1 MKELEDGLAPARA
14 SGGEAL
20 GHAPR
25 RKVRSAGAP
34 PLAAAGAE
42 GAASTFALAAAA
54 EAERRWL
61 IELFTSPG
69 PEPAGVELLV
79 RRRVHRR
86 LRAPRWGERRR
97 FPRG

>member
-1 MKELEDGLAPARA
+1 MKELQDGLEPARA
-14 SGGEAL
+14 SEGEAQ
-20 GHAPR
+20 GHASR
-25 RKVRSAGAP
+25 RRIRRSAKP
-34 PLAAAGAE
+34 AARAE

-61 IELFTSPG
+61 IELFTSLG